1 LTSYR
6 IGENVCGRSM
16 TWLLQSSRC
25 SWIVFY
31 LLSHKVIEQVQIV
44 NSLRWEPRAFFAD
57 VP

>member
-1 LTSYR
+1 MFVV
-6 IGENVCGRSM
+6 GM

-31 LLSHKVIEQVQIV
+31 LLFHKVIEQVQIV
-44 NSLRWEPRAFFAD
+44 NSLRWEARAFFAD